1 MVSDFLKVTPED
13 LKKDVFLKKKD
24 TVFQKRT
31 KLLFFAVFPGQSQEC

>member
-24 TVFQKRT
+24 TVFYLVLNRK
-31 KLLFFAVFPGQSQEC
+31 AN